1 MNFKFGDRVIIADSS
16 LKSVGKAGLYVGV
29 SKYGKAKVYLEEPIV
44 TEKNNVIACITVTE
58 DKLRRYIECE
68 RDRIIER
75 LDFLTRRSNELQ
87 SEMKAIDDEIYNL
100 ELKLMNVGG

>member
-1 MNFKFGDRVIIADSS
+1 MFEFGEKVVVDDVS
-16 LKSVGKAGLYVGV
+16 LKSHDKAGLFVGINP
-29 SKYGKAKVYLEEPIV
+29 KGLAKVYLEEPMV
-44 TEKNNVIACITVTE
+44 CNKTVVPCITVSPE
-58 DKLRRYIECE
+58 KLRRYVKSE

-87 SEMKAIDDEIYNL
+87 SEMWAIDDEIYNL

>member
-1 MNFKFGDRVIIADSS
+1 MFEFGEKVVIADTS
-16 LKSVGKAGLYVGV
+16 LKSHDKMGLFVGMNPKGL
-29 SKYGKAKVYLEEPIV
+29 AKVYLENPMMCNKTVVSCV
-44 TEKNNVIACITVTE
+44 TVAPE
-58 DKLRRYIECE
+58 KLRRYMESE

-75 LDFLTRRSNELQ
+75 LDFLTRRSTELE